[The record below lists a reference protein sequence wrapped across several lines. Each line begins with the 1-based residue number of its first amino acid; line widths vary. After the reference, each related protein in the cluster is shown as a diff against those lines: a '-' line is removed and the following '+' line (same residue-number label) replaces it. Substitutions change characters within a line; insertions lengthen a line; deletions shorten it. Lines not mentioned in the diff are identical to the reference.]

1 MKKCES
7 TECESA
13 KVKGAGVLVAAIAL
27 ALSHFRTFALSLP

>member
-13 KVKGAGVLVAAIAL
+13 KVTGRGVRASAFTL
-27 ALSHFRTFALSLP
+27 ALSHSRTFALPLP